1 MRGLPIFNE
10 LFDKTDPD
18 PLEKTAVDGG
28 FHVDALEANKDVDAV
43 ILGMSTAT
51 APLYSTFMT
60 DKVAFDKGEGD
71 IKLLNASFDVL
82 ENSLKGIFLGYQKT
96 IVGIYLPDTD
106 RYKELF
112 WINVTDMFKVGIAT
126 KMSNVSRFLLA
137 VGNDVKLATI
147 KTSLLLK
154 QSEILTKQATR
165 TSLRFKVDALEL
177 VARASQKIFCQEE
190 QGNAGTLMNFYKKT
204 PYLCNQYFNVTD
216 IKHYKATEG
225 AKAKKAAHLHEFL
238 QNTITIVSDILLSP
252 SCKTHIKNISMETV
266 KIGTTYA
273 PDVKPRQKHSLDP
286 GKTFKKKIKFI
297 GEESNTL
304 LVVDTTG
311 NTGSVTLEI
320 IVTNVTVKNK

>member
-28 FHVDALEANKDVDAV
+28 FHVDALDANKDVDAV
-43 ILGMSTAT
+43 IMGMSTAT

-96 IVGIYLPDTD
+96 IVGIYLPETD

-112 WINVTDMFKVGIAT
+112 WESVTDMFKVGIAT

-137 VGNDVKLATI
+137 LGSDVKLATI

-154 QSEILTKQATR
+154 QSEILTKQASRKTLK
-165 TSLRFKVDALEL
+165 SQVDALEL
-177 VARASQKIFCQEE
+177 TARASQKIFCQEE
-190 QGNAGTLMNFYKKT
+190 QGNAGLLMNFYKKT
-204 PYLCNQYFNVTD
+204 PYLCNQYYNVTD
-216 IKHYKATEG
+216 IKHYKATE
-225 AKAKKAAHLHEFL
+225 AAIAKKEAHIHEFAP
-238 QNTITIVSDILLSP
+238 NTITIVSDILLSP
-252 SCKTHIKNISMETV
+252 SCKTHIKNLSMETV

-273 PDVKPRQKHSLDP
+273 QNVKPAQKNSLDP
-286 GKTFKKKIKFI
+286 GKTFKKKIVNI
-297 GEESNTL
+297 GDPSNTL

-311 NTGSVTLEI
+311 NKESVTLEI
-320 IVTNVTVKNK
+320 IVKNVTVKNK